1 MTEWNHPR
9 RAAKETLSYL
19 SQVEPVIDEFAEDN
33 HGVYKSRATSGGE
46 EEEDEDGDDLGRE
59 QMLENVLEEL
69 KHQTASIMEDRHG
82 SVVAE
87 KIARRLTPLQ
97 LRVMLSRCRGYMLSL
112 SNNRYSSHVLQT
124 LLSLVGQ
131 TVEAEISYSDTA
143 ASVNHVHEERSTPS
157 VSDQVDLMQDIVVS
171 LVAEL
176 KGTWAELLYDVSGS
190 HTGRGFVQVLG
201 GLPILSERRGKQSRH
216 AHSIGTAV
224 GAGSVG
230 FTPGGGQD
238 RSPGSP
244 CTTVDPEAFEK
255 WSTPVKYRVPPSF
268 EKALADVTAELLALP
283 AGDLQAFACSTS
295 GCPLLVMLLR
305 VYANLAVDPAS
316 GKLPSLDPESPAID
330 LVKKILQWEDEDR
343 SVEVVYA
350 MSGESTAS
358 HLLEAVLWLS
368 PKQFFQELYQR
379 CFENR

>member
-33 HGVYKSRATSGGE
+33 HGVFKSRATSGGGE
-46 EEEDEDGDDLGRE
+46 AEHEDEDDVGRE

-131 TVEAEISYSDTA
+131 TVEAEIPSSDATV
-143 ASVNHVHEERSTPS
+143 SGNRVHQERSTPS
-157 VSDQVDLMQDIVVS
+157 INDQVDLMQDIVVS

-190 HTGRGFVQVLG
+190 HTGRGFLQVLG
-201 GLPILSERRGKQSRH
+201 GLPILSEKRGKQSRH
-216 AHSIGTAV
+216 AHSIRTAV
-224 GAGSVG
+224 GAGSIG
-230 FTPGGGQD
+230 TTPGGRQD
-238 RSPGSP
+238 RSPVSP
-244 CTTVDPEAFEK
+244 CATVDPEAFEK
-255 WSTPVKYRVPPSF
+255 WSTPLKYRVPPSF
-268 EKALADVTAELLALP
+268 KNALADVTAELSALS

-316 GKLPSLDPESPAID
+316 GRLPSVEPESPAID
-330 LVKKILQWEDEDR
+330 LVKKILQWEDKDR
-343 SVEVVYA
+343 SVKVVYA

-358 HLLEAVLWLS
+358 HLLEAVLWLL
-368 PKQFFQELYQR
+368 PEEFFRELYHR